1 MREGNAVKLDFLKN
15 EKIDFICTHPP
26 YADIIQYSKNI
37 EGDLSRLGTKEFL
50 ETMEKSCQRI
60 SSRIEKRK
68 KLCGDDGRYQEQ
80 RKGHAIRVSYNGTL
94 FKCWISVE
102 RNNYQRAA

>member
-1 MREGNAVKLDFLKN
+1 MVSISEKNIQFESNSVSKIFVREGNAVKLDFLKN

-50 ETMEKSCQRI
+50 ETMEKVAKESLRVLKRGKNCAVMMGDIRNRGRSC
-60 SSRIEKRK
+60 
-68 KLCGDDGRYQEQ
+68 
-80 RKGHAIRVSYNGTL
+80 H
-94 FKCWISVE
+94 
-102 RNNYQRAA
+102 